1 MNKQES
7 KYFNTASLFDEA
19 LIILLEEKDIEY
31 ITIKEICS
39 KAGFNRSTFYL
50 HYESIYDLLNE
61 TLEYIINKFVT
72 YFDKEPKVFID
83 KIDKTDKDDLNFIN
97 ENYLRPYLEFVR
109 DNKKLF
115 LAVFKHPNTMK
126 SIEAYA
132 DLEKYILN
140 PILDKYNISDCKK
153 KYYLQFYIHGI
164 MGVVREWITNDCA
177 DDLDNI
183 MNIIIECVRT

>member
-19 LIILLEEKDIEY
+19 LIVLLEEKDIEY
-31 ITIKEICS
+31 ITIKEICV

-50 HYESIYDLLNE
+50 HYDSIYDLLNE

-72 YFDKEPKVFID
+72 YFDKEPKTFID
-83 KIDKTDKDDLNFIN
+83 KIDSTNKEDLNFIN

-109 DNKKLF
+109 DNKKIF
-115 LAVFKHPNTMK
+115 LAAFKHPNTMK
-126 SIEAYA
+126 SMEVYS
-132 DLEKYILN
+132 DLERYVLN
-140 PILDKYNISDCKK
+140 PILDKYSIPNYKK

-164 MGVVREWITNDCA
+164 MGIVREWIINNCDEK
-177 DDLDNI
+177 LDNV
-183 MNIIIECVRT
+183 MNVIIECVRP